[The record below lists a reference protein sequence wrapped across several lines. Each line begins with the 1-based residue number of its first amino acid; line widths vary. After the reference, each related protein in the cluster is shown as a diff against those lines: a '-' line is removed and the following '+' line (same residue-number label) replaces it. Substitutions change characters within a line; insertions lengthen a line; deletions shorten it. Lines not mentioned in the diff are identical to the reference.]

1 MPLDTSL
8 LQAALI
14 GYQHRLAQIEAG
26 RLRQTSEVGNAVH
39 QSATSRHRQLAERT
53 RIDALND
60 ARTLKEVEDLVREL
74 EEASEL
80 FSRRQTEYDTQP
92 MRVFWNIAAATGAAV
107 STGVPAGA
115 AVVGAGARSLP
126 KMLQDIGPALFGR
139 GAFDLAKRVRREV
152 SKIDPNVLKRFLSAS
167 EQKSFGML

>member
-74 EEASEL
+74 EEASKL

-92 MRVFWNIAAATGAAV
+92 MRVFWNIAAATVKGFLSFAA
-107 STGVPAGA
+107 
-115 AVVGAGARSLP
+115 
-126 KMLQDIGPALFGR
+126 GR
-139 GAFDLAKRVRREV
+139 GRRSKVQPIAAKVR
-152 SKIDPNVLKRFLSAS
+152 KPCS
-167 EQKSFGML
+167 ELNPGLGPGL